1 MISISVKALFYE
13 QGGGLG
19 VLPLLA
25 VDQMLSRSLSWSDVS
40 FLDFFFVCL
49 SPPTFVSHHNAF
61 FSLEL
66 ASISQ
71 STQTCFL
78 SQLIQMPT
86 QCFMYISCPITEP
99 SIFNGDKILV
109 PININP
115 TLFVLFVFHSAVHYP
130 SLTLSF
136 CNSLWF
142 MPSSFFF
149 LLLSFFSSAV
159 RPSHLHARP
168 PNLPNNVC
176 AYACQWQEMPI
187 PLISFSVNLLWTS
200 LCDFIY
206 IKSYLHLSINLKVW
220 LWC

>member
-13 QGGGLG
+13 RGGG
-19 VLPLLA
+19 LPLLA
-25 VDQMLSRSLSWSDVS
+25 ADQMLSRSLSWSDVS

-78 SQLIQMPT
+78 TQLIQMPT

-115 TLFVLFVFHSAVHYP
+115 TLFVLFVFHSTVHYP

-136 CNSLWF
+136 CDSLWF

-149 LLLSFFSSAV
+149 YYYHFFLLLSARAISTLALQICQIMCAHMHVSGKKCQFLWS
-159 RPSHLHARP
+159 PSLSTYFEQ
-168 PNLPNNVC
+168 VC
-176 AYACQWQEMPI
+176 VT
-187 PLISFSVNLLWTS
+187 LFT
-200 LCDFIY
+200 
-206 IKSYLHLSINLKVW
+206 
-220 LWC
+220 